1 MGEETMTIL
10 LAVIASLSGTGA
22 WNYYKARLDATA
34 NEIEVQ
40 RRDGNLFRDDLR
52 ERIIKLETK
61 VEECE
66 DSREDLLKEMITVRE
81 SLAEFKTRV
90 SFLEIQQTT

>member
-1 MGEETMTIL
+1 MSEEVMTII

-22 WNYYKARLDATA
+22 WNYYKLKLDARSK
-34 NEIEVQ
+34 ELQDQ
-40 RRDGNLFRDDLR
+40 RKDGNLFRDDLR

-66 DSREDLLKEMITVRE
+66 NSREDLLKEMITVRE

-90 SFLEIQQTT
+90 SFLETR

>member
-1 MGEETMTIL
+1 MTII

-22 WNYYKARLDATA
+22 WNYYKLKLDARSK
-34 NEIEVQ
+34 ELQDQ
-40 RRDGNLFRDDLR
+40 RKDGNLFRDDLR

-66 DSREDLLKEMITVRE
+66 NSREDLLKEMITVRE

-90 SFLEIQQTT
+90 SFLETR

>member
-1 MGEETMTIL
+1 MSEETVTIL

-22 WNYYKARLDATA
+22 WNYYKARLDSRAK
-34 NEIEVQ
+34 EIEMQ
-40 RRDGNLFRDDLR
+40 RKDGNLFRDDLR
-52 ERIIKLETK
+52 DRIIKLETK

-66 DSREDLLKEMITVRE
+66 NSREDLLKEMITVRE

-90 SFLEIQQTT
+90 SFLETHKTT

>member
-1 MGEETMTIL
+1 MQEETMTII

-22 WNYYKARLDATA
+22 WNYYKARLDA
-34 NEIEVQ
+34 NNQQIED
-40 RRDGNLFRDDLR
+40 RRKEGNLFRDDLR

-61 VEECE
+61 FEDCEQNREE
-66 DSREDLLKEMITVRE
+66 LLKEMMTVRE

-90 SFLEIQQTT
+90 SFLETKNTT

>member
-1 MGEETMTIL
+1 MSEETMTIL

-22 WNYYKARLDATA
+22 WNYYKARLDARA
-34 NEIEVQ
+34 KEVEVH
-40 RRDGNLFRDDLR
+40 RKDGNLFRDDLR
-52 ERIIKLETK
+52 DRIVKLETK

-66 DSREDLLKEMITVRE
+66 NSKEDLLQEMITVRE

-90 SFLEIQQTT
+90 SFLETQRST

>member
-1 MGEETMTIL
+1 MSEETVTIL

-22 WNYYKARLDATA
+22 WNYYKARLDTKAK
-34 NEIEVQ
+34 EIEIQ
-40 RRDGNLFRDDLR
+40 RKDVNLFRDDLR
-52 ERIIKLETK
+52 ERVVKLETK

-66 DSREDLLKEMITVRE
+66 NSKEELLKEIMTVRE

-90 SFLEIQQTT
+90 SFLETKKTT

>member
-1 MGEETMTIL
+1 MSEETVTIL

-22 WNYYKARLDATA
+22 WNYYKARLDTKAK
-34 NEIEVQ
+34 EIEVQ
-40 RRDGNLFRDDLR
+40 RKDVNLFRDDLR
-52 ERIIKLETK
+52 ERVVKLETK

-66 DSREDLLKEMITVRE
+66 NSKEELLKEIITVRE

-90 SFLEIQQTT
+90 SFLETKKTT